1 MTRNEAREQ
10 IALLSAKID
19 HLEYILSQDL
29 YNVKIHFF
37 SGKGKGHELDRY
49 NVLSNDIIPF
59 SLSGELRLLI
69 GDSIEELKRQR
80 ENCSNI
86 INGITY

>member
-19 HLEYILSQDL
+19 HLEFILTQDL
-29 YNVKIHFF
+29 YNVSIHFF
-37 SGKGKGHELDRY
+37 SGKNEPRQF
-49 NVLSNDIIPF
+49 NVLNNNTIPF

-69 GDSIEELKRQR
+69 SDSIDELKRQR
-80 ENCSNI
+80 ENCADI
-86 INGITY
+86 LNGITY

>member
-37 SGKGKGHELDRY
+37 SGKGHPDRY

-59 SLSGELRLLI
+59 SLSGELTLLI

-80 ENCSNI
+80 ENCSDI

>member
-19 HLEYILSQDL
+19 HLEFILTQDI
-29 YNVKIHFF
+29 YNVSIHFF
-37 SGKGKGHELDRY
+37 SGKIEPRQF
-49 NVLSNDIIPF
+49 NVLNNNTIPF

-69 GDSIEELKRQR
+69 TDSIDELKRQR
-80 ENCSNI
+80 ENCADI
-86 INGITY
+86 LNGITY